1 MEMENFTLF
10 KPHLIR
16 AYYQWFTENGLRV
29 CVLLKLKNLPQVEIF
44 DNQKPTV
51 LVDISSQATR
61 DLKITSEVI
70 TGKMSMNGQVINFV
84 FPMDNV
90 LGIYA
95 ENTGLGEL
103 FIDEMGSVDV
113 EHEVSQ
119 QQGNCCRRKLEKDKK
134 VKIIR

>member
-1 MEMENFTLF
+1 
-10 KPHLIR
+10 
-16 AYYQWFTENGLRV
+16 
-29 CVLLKLKNLPQVEIF
+29 
-44 DNQKPTV
+44 
-51 LVDISSQATR
+51 
-61 DLKITSEVI
+61 
-70 TGKMSMNGQVINFV
+70 
-84 FPMDNV
+84 MDNV

-119 QQGNCCRRKLEKDKK
+119 QQGNYCRRKLEKDKK

>member
-16 AYYQWFTENGLRV
+16 AYYQWFFENGLRA
-29 CVLLKLKNLPQVEIF
+29 CVLLKLKGLPQVEIF

-61 DLKITSEVI
+61 DLKITSEMI
-70 TGKMSMNGQVINFV
+70 TGKMSMKGQVIDFV

-103 FIDEMGSVDV
+103 FIDEMESVDI
-113 EHEVSQ
+113 EHEVGHQ
-119 QQGNCCRRKLEKDKK
+119 QNNCCQQKLEKSKK